1 MEDSIKHAPFRAGV
15 RADVLEYIDKNGEVI
30 VYERF
35 EAALAVGEFDQDPK
49 YKQHCE
55 TCPRFGRNLACPPF
69 SPAFAGYVGEVRTAT
84 VICLRIPLE
93 YFDEPDPDKRYR
105 AGHRMAQELLTQEL
119 MRYRQEGYLVLGSGT
134 CRACKECTVEK
145 GSRECLQPD
154 KRIYSLESLGVN
166 VVALVKSAMG
176 FDLDWSGSED
186 ASGYVSA
193 VGAVFQTEQ

>member
-1 MEDSIKHAPFRAGV
+1 MDESVKQVPTRKGV
-15 RADVLEYIDKNGEVI
+15 RADVLEYVDKNGEVI

-35 EAALAVGEFDQDPK
+35 EAPLEVGAFDQDPQ

-55 TCPRFGRNLACPPF
+55 TCPRYGRNLACPPF
-69 SPAFAGYVGEVRTAT
+69 SPAFAEYVGDVKEAT

-93 YFDEPDPDKRYR
+93 YFDEPDPDQRYR
-105 AGHRMAQELLTQEL
+105 LGHRMAQDLLTQEL
-119 MRYRQEGYLVLGSGT
+119 LRYRGEGYLVLGSGT
-134 CRACKECTVEK
+134 CHACPECTAEK
-145 GSRECLQPD
+145 GGRKCLKLE

-176 FDLDWSGSED
+176 FYLDWSGTED

-193 VGAVFQTEQ
+193 VGAVFQPKA